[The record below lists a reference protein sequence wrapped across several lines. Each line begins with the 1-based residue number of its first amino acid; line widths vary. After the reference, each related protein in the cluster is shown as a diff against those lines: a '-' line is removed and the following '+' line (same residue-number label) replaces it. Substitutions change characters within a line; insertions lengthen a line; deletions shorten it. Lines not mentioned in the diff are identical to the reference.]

1 MLKAVSYDLVG
12 IGLYTPSEA
21 QRLTGIPATKL
32 VRWLRGHT
40 VGDHP
45 YERLWPPQIE
55 LHDNRTYLGFRDLME
70 ARVAAGFIDAGLSPQ
85 KVRQAI
91 EIARNIVKDD
101 RPLSTARLRTDGMTV
116 FLQRVDETG
125 DESLIDLFRKQYAFK
140 RIVEPSLRNL
150 DFEEGVPA
158 RWWPASKSVGIVVDP
173 TRSFGQPVD
182 DATGIPTRI
191 LSEAA
196 ISEGSVEGAAMVWR
210 VPTASLRRAVSFE
223 QELARAA

>member
-1 MLKAVSYDLVG
+1 MAKVVSYDLVG

-21 QRLTGIPATKL
+21 ERLTGIPAAKL

-40 VGDHP
+40 VGDSP

-91 EIARNIVKDD
+91 EIARDIVKDD
-101 RPLSTARLRTDGMTV
+101 RPLSTTRLRTDGMTV
-116 FLQRVDETG
+116 FLERVDETG

-140 RIVEPSLRNL
+140 RIVEPSLRNM
-150 DFEEGVPA
+150 DFEDGVPA
-158 RWWPASKSVGIVVDP
+158 RWWPASRSASIVVDP
-173 TRSFGQPVD
+173 TRSFGQPID
-182 DATGIPTRI
+182 DATGIPTRV
-191 LSEAA
+191 LSDAA
-196 ISEGSVEGAAMVWR
+196 ISEGSVEAAAMVWR
-210 VPTASLRRAVSFE
+210 VPIASVRRAINFE

>member
-1 MLKAVSYDLVG
+1 MVKAVSYDLIG

-21 QRLTGIPATKL
+21 ERLTGIPAAKL

-40 VGDHP
+40 VGDNP

-55 LHDNRTYLGFRDLME
+55 LQDNRTYLGFRDLME

-85 KVRQAI
+85 KVRRAI
-91 EIARNIVKDD
+91 EIARDIVKDD

-116 FLQRVDETG
+116 FLQRVDESS

-150 DFEEGVPA
+150 DFEGGVPA
-158 RWWPASKSVGIVVDP
+158 RWWPASKSASIVVDP
-173 TRSFGQPVD
+173 RRSFGQPID
-182 DATGIPTRI
+182 DATGIPTRV
-191 LSEAA
+191 LSDAA
-196 ISEGSVEGAAMVWR
+196 ISEGSVEAAATVWR
-210 VPTASLRRAVSFE
+210 VPIASVKRAINFE

>member
-21 QRLTGIPATKL
+21 ERLTGISAERL

-45 YERLWPPQIE
+45 YERLWPPQID
-55 LHDNRTYLGFRDLME
+55 LHDSRTYLGFRDLME

-85 KVRQAI
+85 KVRRAI
-91 EIARNIVKDD
+91 EIARDIVKDD

-150 DFEEGVPA
+150 DFEDGVPA
-158 RWWPASKSVGIVVDP
+158 RWWPASKSAGIVVDP

-191 LSEAA
+191 LSGSAINEGSIEAA
-196 ISEGSVEGAAMVWR
+196 AKVWR
-210 VPTASLRRAVSFE
+210 VPTASVRRAINFE